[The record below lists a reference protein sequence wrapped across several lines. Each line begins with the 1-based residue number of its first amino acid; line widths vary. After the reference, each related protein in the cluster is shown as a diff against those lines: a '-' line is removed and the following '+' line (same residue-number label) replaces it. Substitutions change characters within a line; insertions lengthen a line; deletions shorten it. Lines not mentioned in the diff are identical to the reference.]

1 MTDKPNKNY
10 VVILLFSKDTKKL
23 LLVKRNKKPY
33 PNLWNGIGGKIEV
46 GETPIE
52 AAIRE
57 CKEET
62 GLTMISPKL
71 LVTYVYPESNPV
83 NSNTHLSVIY
93 DFIDIEEVEDNY
105 EGHYEWKDVE
115 FALDFN
121 NKEIAGCSNL
131 AQMIKEIYDIENIKK
146 FY

>member
-10 VVILLFSKDTKKL
+10 VVILLFSKDHKKL

-62 GLTMISPKL
+62 GLDMINPKL
-71 LVTYVYPESNPV
+71 LVTYVYPETNPV

-93 DFIDIEEVEDNY
+93 DFIEIEEVEDNY
-105 EGHYEWKDVE
+105 EGHYEWKDVN

-121 NKEIAGCSNL
+121 SKEIAGCSNL
-131 AQMIKEIYDIENIKK
+131 AQMIKEIYDIEDIKK

>member
-1 MTDKPNKNY
+1 MNDKPNKNY
-10 VVILLFSKDTKKL
+10 VVILLFSKDTEKL

-33 PNLWNGIGGKIEV
+33 PNMWNGIGGKIEV

-62 GLTMISPKL
+62 GLTMINPKL
-71 LVTYVYPESNPV
+71 LVTYVYPKSNPM

-121 NKEIAGCSNL
+121 SKEIAGCSNL
-131 AQMIKEIYDIENIKK
+131 AQMIKEIYDIEDIKK

>member
-1 MTDKPNKNY
+1 MIDKPNKNY

>member
-1 MTDKPNKNY
+1 MNDKPNKNY
-10 VVILLFSKDTKKL
+10 VVILLFSKDTEKL
-23 LLVKRNKKPY
+23 LLVKRNKKTY
-33 PNLWNGIGGKIEV
+33 PNMWNGIGGKIEV

-62 GLTMISPKL
+62 GLTMVNPKL
-71 LVTYVYPESNPV
+71 LVTYVYPESNPM

-105 EGHYEWKDVE
+105 EGHYEWKDIE

-121 NKEIAGCSNL
+121 SKEIAGCSNL
-131 AQMIKEIYDIENIKK
+131 AQMIKEIYDIEDIKK

>member
-1 MTDKPNKNY
+1 MTEKPNKNY
-10 VVILLFSKDTKKL
+10 VVILLFSKDYEKL

-33 PNLWNGIGGKIEV
+33 PNMWNGIGGKIET
-46 GETPIE
+46 GETPID

-62 GLTMISPKL
+62 GLDMINPKL

-93 DFIDIEEVEDNY
+93 DFIDVEEVEDNY
-105 EGHYEWKDVE
+105 EGHYEWKDIN

-121 NKEIAGCSNL
+121 SKEIAGCSNL
-131 AQMIKEIYDIENIKK
+131 AQMIKEIYDIEDIKK

>member
-10 VVILLFSKDTKKL
+10 VVILLFSKDHEKL

-62 GLTMISPKL
+62 GLEMINPKL
-71 LVTYVYPESNPV
+71 LVTYVYPETNPV

-93 DFIDIEEVEDNY
+93 DFIEIEEVEDNY
-105 EGHYEWKDVE
+105 EGHYEWKDVN

-121 NKEIAGCSNL
+121 SKEIAGCSNL
-131 AQMIKEIYDIENIKK
+131 AQMIKEIYDIEDIKK

>member
-33 PNLWNGIGGKIEV
+33 SNMWNGIGGKIEV
-46 GETPIE
+46 DETEIE

>member
-10 VVILLFSKDTKKL
+10 VVILLFSKDAEKL

-33 PNLWNGIGGKIEV
+33 QNLWNGIGGKIEL
-46 GETPIE
+46 GETEIE

-62 GLTMISPKL
+62 GLTMINPKL

-105 EGHYEWKDVE
+105 EGHYEWKDIE

>member
-1 MTDKPNKNY
+1 MNDKPNKNY
-10 VVILLFSKDTKKL
+10 VVILLFSKDTEKL

-33 PNLWNGIGGKIEV
+33 PNMWNGIGGKIEV

-62 GLTMISPKL
+62 GLTMVNPKL
-71 LVTYVYPESNPV
+71 LVTYVYPESNPM

-105 EGHYEWKDVE
+105 EGHYEWKDKE

-121 NKEIAGCSNL
+121 SKEIAGCSNL
-131 AQMIKEIYDIENIKK
+131 AQMIKEIYDIEDIKK

>member
-1 MTDKPNKNY
+1 MNDKPNKNY
-10 VVILLFSKDTKKL
+10 VVILLFSKDTEKL

-33 PNLWNGIGGKIEV
+33 PNMWNGIGGKIEV
-46 GETPIE
+46 DETPIE

-62 GLTMISPKL
+62 GLTMINPKL
-71 LVTYVYPESNPV
+71 LVTYVYPESNPM

-105 EGHYEWKDVE
+105 EGHYEWKDIE

-121 NKEIAGCSNL
+121 SKEIAGCSNL
-131 AQMIKEIYDIENIKK
+131 AQMIKEIYDIEDIKK

>member
-10 VVILLFSKDTKKL
+10 VVILLFSKDYEKL

-33 PNLWNGIGGKIEV
+33 PNMWNGIGGKIEV

-62 GLTMISPKL
+62 GLDMINPKL

-105 EGHYEWKDVE
+105 EGHYEWKEVN

-121 NKEIAGCSNL
+121 SKEIAGCSNL
-131 AQMIKEIYDIENIKK
+131 AQMIKEIYDIEDIKK

>member
-1 MTDKPNKNY
+1 MNDKTNKNY
-10 VVILLFSKDTKKL
+10 VVILLFSKDTEKL

-33 PNLWNGIGGKIEV
+33 PNMWNGIGGKIEV

-62 GLTMISPKL
+62 GLTMINPKL
-71 LVTYVYPESNPV
+71 LVTYVYPESNPM

-105 EGHYEWKDVE
+105 EGHYEWKDVN

-121 NKEIAGCSNL
+121 SKEIAGCSNL
-131 AQMIKEIYDIENIKK
+131 AQMIKEIYDIEDIKK

>member
-1 MTDKPNKNY
+1 MNDKPNKNY
-10 VVILLFSKDTKKL
+10 VVILLFSKDTEKL

-33 PNLWNGIGGKIEV
+33 PNMWNGIGGKIEG

-62 GLTMISPKL
+62 GLTMINPKL
-71 LVTYVYPESNPV
+71 LVTYVYPESNPL

-93 DFIDIEEVEDNY
+93 DFIDIKEVADNY
-105 EGHYEWKDVE
+105 EGHYEWKDIE

-121 NKEIAGCSNL
+121 SKEIAGCSNL
-131 AQMIKEIYDIENIKK
+131 AQMIKEIYDIEDIKK

>member
-46 GETPIE
+46 DETEIE